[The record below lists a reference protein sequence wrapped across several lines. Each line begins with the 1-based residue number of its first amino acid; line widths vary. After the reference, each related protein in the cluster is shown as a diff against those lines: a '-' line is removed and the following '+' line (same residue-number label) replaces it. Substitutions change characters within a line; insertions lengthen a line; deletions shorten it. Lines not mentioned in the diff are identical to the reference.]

1 MTTHKDL
8 RIGWLL
14 LLLRSSTRGYGYELR
29 RELGQRGLSLDAAVL
44 YRSLRDME
52 SGGLIASSWMHSE
65 EGPRRRVYTITAG
78 GRSELGRIAARVRD
92 SREAE
97 DAFLKAYREHRRQRR
112 AASSRGRA

>member
-14 LLLRSSTRGYGYELR
+14 LLLRSTRGYGYELR

-65 EGPRRRVYTITAG
+65 AGPRRRVYTITAA
-78 GRSELGRIAARVRD
+78 GRAELGQIAALIHD
-92 SREAE
+92 SRDAQ
-97 DAFLKAYREHRRQRR
+97 DAFLKSYRERRGERSAAGRR
-112 AASSRGRA
+112 GWA

>member
-29 RELGQRGLSLDAAVL
+29 RELGLRGLSLDAAVL

-65 EGPRRRVYTITAG
+65 EGPRRRVYTITAA
-78 GRSELGRIAARVRD
+78 GREELGRLAALIRD
-92 SREAE
+92 SREAQ
-97 DAFLKAYREHRRQRR
+97 DAFLEVYRERRGKRSAGRR
-112 AASSRGRA
+112 RGRA